1 MPLKLIETR
10 RTSQEELQRVKM
22 DQVDFDWLAEH
33 TEEIGEK
40 YKGKCIAVVN
50 KEIFIGDSIEEVMR
64 DARSKY
70 PDRDAFVEYVPVKK
84 RVMVL

>member
-40 YKGKCIAVVN
+40 YKGKYMAVVN
-50 KEIFIGDSIEEVMR
+50 KPSR
-64 DARSKY
+64 LS
-70 PDRDAFVEYVPVKK
+70 
-84 RVMVL
+84 